1 MCIENHRYLV
11 REFAHACRDA
21 RFCSWKNFR
30 TTVARFLFLEK
41 IFPRGGAGSAFN
53 GWTACRFHG
62 ARSGAPERNG
72 NYRHGGRTKE
82 MIEVWNTTVVVDNG
96 LSLYNWIPVRAN
108 S

>member
-1 MCIENHRYLV
+1 
-11 REFAHACRDA
+11 
-21 RFCSWKNFR
+21 
-30 TTVARFLFLEK
+30 LFSEQ
-41 IFPRGGAGSAFN
+41 SAKQI
-53 GWTACRFHG
+53 
-62 ARSGAPERNG
+62 SGAPERNG

>member
-1 MCIENHRYLV
+1 VNPALL
-11 REFAHACRDA
+11 
-21 RFCSWKNFR
+21 KNFFQKN
-30 TTVARFLFLEK
+30 V
-41 IFPRGGAGSAFN
+41 SV
-53 GWTACRFHG
+53 GWTVCRFHG
-62 ARSGAPERNG
+62 ARGGAPERNG